1 VEKRIATLKEIMK
14 SCKLCPR
21 RCSIDRTSGEKG
33 FCHLSDDVIVKSALP
48 HHGEEPPISGTRGAG
63 TIFFSSCNLRCAY
76 CQNYQISHSVF
87 GKTMDS
93 VDLARVMLF
102 LQKEYCHNIEF
113 VTPTPQLPGIMEAW
127 VIARR
132 RGLQLPLVYN
142 CGGYENPDV
151 INLLEGVVDLYLPDF
166 KYGNEEDAFHLSGV
180 KDYPRYAVESIREMV
195 RQVGDTLQED
205 GGVVTQGVIIRHL
218 ILPGKIW
225 NSMEVLNLIKTHIST
240 SVPLSLMSQYSPVLP
255 VKDNPFLD
263 RRITREEYER
273 VVNAALD
280 MGFETIFT
288 QDVDERALSP
298 DFEKELPFN
307 WSFNW
312 SQI

>member
-1 VEKRIATLKEIMK
+1 MK

-21 RCSIDRTSGEKG
+21 RCAIDRTSGEKG
-33 FCHLSDDVIVKSALP
+33 FCRLTDDVIVKSALP
-48 HHGEEPPISGTRGAG
+48 HHGEEPLISGTHGAG

-76 CQNYQISHSVF
+76 CQNYQISQSVF

-102 LQKEYCHNIEF
+102 LQKEHCHNIEF
-113 VTPTPQLPGIMEAW
+113 VTPTPQLPGIMEAL

-132 RGLQLPLVYN
+132 KGLQLPLVYN

-151 INLLEGVVDLYLPDF
+151 IQLLEGVVDLYLPDF
-166 KYGNEEDAFHLSGV
+166 KYGNEQDAFHLSGA
-180 KDYPRYAVESIREMV
+180 KDYARYAVESIREMV

-205 GGVVTQGVIIRHL
+205 GGVATQGVIIRHL
-218 ILPGKIW
+218 VLPGKIW

-240 SVPLSLMSQYSPVLP
+240 SVPLSLMSQYTPVPP
-255 VKDNPFLD
+255 VKDDPFLD

-288 QDVDERALSP
+288 QDVDEQALSP
-298 DFEKELPFN
+298 DFEKEIPFN
-307 WSFNW
+307 WL
-312 SQI
+312 QI